1 MASLIDL
8 NRKIAKLQKQADAIK
23 NRERKGIIAQIRQ
36 AIVDYEL
43 TPDDLF
49 SANGA
54 VARRGRRP
62 AGGRLGGASEEGGA
76 RPRRGPSAIA
86 MTRATPG
93 PAGASS
99 PTGCALMSRLDTT
112 SRNSASTKSPDG
124 LCPVGV
130 IRAGHAGRKDISTRI
145 ICP

>member
-54 VARRGRRP
+54 VIRRGRRP
-62 AGGRLGGASEEGGA
+62 AGGRLGAASEEGSA
-76 RPRRGPSAIA
+76 RPRRG
-86 MTRATPG
+86 R
-93 PAGASS
+93 
-99 PTGCALMSRLDTT
+99 
-112 SRNSASTKSPDG
+112 
-124 LCPVGV
+124 PVGSV
-130 IRAGHAGRKDISTRI
+130 SRKPVPIRYRDDEGREPVGAGVGGSGGRSCRGWPRHRGIPRQRRVLMDSAR
-145 ICP
+145 PA

>member
-49 SANGA
+49 S
-54 VARRGRRP
+54 
-62 AGGRLGGASEEGGA
+62 
-76 RPRRGPSAIA
+76 
-86 MTRATPG
+86 
-93 PAGASS
+93 
-99 PTGCALMSRLDTT
+99 
-112 SRNSASTKSPDG
+112 
-124 LCPVGV
+124 
-130 IRAGHAGRKDISTRI
+130 
-145 ICP
+145 

>member
-54 VARRGRRP
+54 VMDLEVA
-62 AGGRLGGASEEGGA
+62 
-76 RPRRGPSAIA
+76 
-86 MTRATPG
+86 
-93 PAGASS
+93 
-99 PTGCALMSRLDTT
+99 
-112 SRNSASTKSPDG
+112 PDG
-124 LCPVGV
+124 WPLTRPFPSSRV
-130 IRAGHAGRKDISTRI
+130 STSA
-145 ICP
+145 PPQV

>member
-54 VARRGRRP
+54 VIRRGRRP
-62 AGGRLGGASEEGGA
+62 AGGRYGFDRHSGWAVL
-76 RPRRGPSAIA
+76 PDDVW
-86 MTRATPG
+86 
-93 PAGASS
+93 PAEQ
-99 PTGCALMSRLDTT
+99 P
-112 SRNSASTKSPDG
+112 
-124 LCPVGV
+124 
-130 IRAGHAGRKDISTRI
+130 
-145 ICP
+145 

>member
-54 VARRGRRP
+54 VARWAPCP
-62 AGGRLGGASEEGGA
+62 ASRC
-76 RPRRGPSAIA
+76 PSATA

-99 PTGCALMSRLDTT
+99 PTGCALMSRLATT

-124 LCPVGV
+124 LCPAGM
-130 IRAGHAGRKDISTRI
+130 IRAGHAGRNDISTRI